1 MPAILFGSIGTI
13 ADTSEMQRQAF
24 NKAFAKHGLDWHW
37 ERDEYIKLLE
47 KSGGRQ
53 RIEDY
58 AKFAGQ
64 SVDAEAIHCDKSE
77 IFQQLLQ
84 KNALEPRPG
93 VTEVIQ
99 KAKQENFK
107 LALVTTTS
115 KQNVASMLAALK
127 KSLSPTDFDLIVDR
141 SNVEAS
147 KPSEEAYLFVL
158 EQLGQKP
165 DSCVAIEDN
174 LGGVKSAKSAA
185 IACAAFPGENTAH
198 HDFGSADIRV
208 KNLTFE
214 QLQSLLSS

>member
-1 MPAILFGSIGTI
+1 MPAILFGSIGTL

-24 NKAFAKHGLDWHW
+24 NQAFAKHGLNWHW
-37 ERDEYIKLLE
+37 DRDEYIKLLE

-58 AKFAGQ
+58 ARSVGQ

-84 KNALEPRPG
+84 RNALEPRPG
-93 VTEVIQ
+93 VAEVIRN
-99 KAKQENFK
+99 AKQASFK

-115 KQNVASMLAALK
+115 EQNVALMLAALK

-141 SNVEAS
+141 SDVRAS
-147 KPSEEAYLFVL
+147 KPSEEAYLFAL
-158 EQLGQKP
+158 KQLDQQP
-165 DSCVAIEDN
+165 NSCVAIEDN
-174 LGGVKSAKSAA
+174 LGGIESAKLAA
-185 IACAAFPGENTAH
+185 IACVAFPGENTAQ

-208 KNLTFE
+208 KHLAFGP
-214 QLQSLLSS
+214 LQSLLSR